1 MPKFLLD
8 AQLPRQLK
16 ALFAEFG
23 FETIHTLDLPN
34 GNRTPDREI
43 VRLCHEEQ
51 WILISKDSDFIE
63 SYLLYGRPEQLLLL
77 SCGNLSNPDLEHL
90 FRSNLQRIGTEF
102 ESNHFIELSKED
114 LIVHS

>member
-23 FETIHTLDLPN
+23 FETIHTLDLPK

-43 VRLCHEEQ
+43 VQLCHDEH

-63 SYLLYGRPEQLLLL
+63 SYLLHGHPEHLLLL

-90 FRSNLQRIGTEF
+90 IRSNLPRIATAF
-102 ESNHFIELSKED
+102 ASNHFIELSKED